1 MVLLVELSHVIL
13 LGLEDLKLVA
23 LEIIYLVSKGLME
36 KVKL

>member
-1 MVLLVELSHVIL
+1 MVLLVVLSHVIL